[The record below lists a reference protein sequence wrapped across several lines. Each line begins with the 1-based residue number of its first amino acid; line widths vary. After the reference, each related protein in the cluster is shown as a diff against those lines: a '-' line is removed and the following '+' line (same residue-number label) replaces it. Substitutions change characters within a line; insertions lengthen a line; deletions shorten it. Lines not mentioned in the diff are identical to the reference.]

1 MLEKRM
7 KWAFLLVALLFA
19 GLPIGGIV
27 LDVLRPSAVEVE
39 PATQGSPA
47 PSLPRDSFKEDMV
60 FIPKGTFLRGYAGG
74 GFDEKPEAL
83 VMLDAYW
90 IDRYEVTYGSYFAF
104 VDATGHR
111 KPISRYVK
119 HFEKLSAPAQPAV
132 YVSWDDADAYCRSRG
147 ARLPTEAEW
156 EKAARGTEG
165 FLWPWGNEDKHG
177 WANTGNAD
185 TAEFTAPVG
194 SFSHDQSPF
203 GIYDM
208 DGNAMEWI
216 ADWYAEDGYKQNQ
229 PNPKGPV
236 DGYYRVIRGASWGT
250 VGRET
255 RLTIRLKMI
264 AEFRDTTIGFRC
276 AKSAPEGAFTD
287 QQKTL

>member
-1 MLEKRM
+1 L
-7 KWAFLLVALLFA
+7 
-19 GLPIGGIV
+19 
-27 LDVLRPSAVEVE
+27 
-39 PATQGSPA
+39 
-47 PSLPRDSFKEDMV
+47 
-60 FIPKGTFLRGYAGG
+60 
-74 GFDEKPEAL
+74 
-83 VMLDAYW
+83 
-90 IDRYEVTYGSYFAF
+90 SY
-104 VDATGHR
+104 
-111 KPISRYVK
+111 
-119 HFEKLSAPAQPAV
+119 
-132 YVSWDDADAYCRSRG
+132 
-147 ARLPTEAEW
+147 
-156 EKAARGTEG
+156 
-165 FLWPWGNEDKHG
+165 
-177 WANTGNAD
+177 
-185 TAEFTAPVG
+185 
-194 SFSHDQSPF
+194 DQSPF